1 MEMIDRKST
10 GESGITLEELEAVTR
25 RAMSRLVAAV
35 LANPASAT
43 DAMNRAAEQI
53 LATAELAAAIPD
65 EPAPPRPIREQR
77 ATIRAVHLD
86 DPGAT
91 GRERPACRVPV
102 RYHKPLVTTDPAAVT
117 CHSCLATAAYGAAA
131 MGLAS

>member
-1 MEMIDRKST
+1 MTSD
-10 GESGITLEELEAVTR
+10 ELEAITR
-25 RAMSRLVAAV
+25 RAISRLVAAV

-43 DAMNRAAEQI
+43 AAMNRATEQI
-53 LATAELAAAIPD
+53 LATIAPAVPD

-91 GRERPACRVPV
+91 GRERPACRVTV
-102 RYHKPLVTTDPAAVT
+102 RHHQPLVTSDPAEVT

-131 MGLAS
+131 LGLAS